1 MEDEEFK
8 KEMSLTFGEIGKRR
22 DDVELTGEHP
32 NVWANAGS
40 FMDEKKS

>member
-1 MEDEEFK
+1 
-8 KEMSLTFGEIGKRR
+8 MSLTFGEIGKADG

-40 FMDEKKS
+40 FMGPKEELIKYD